1 MFCVKKCVMTK
12 CKPGSRIATRPPRL
26 WTRSL
31 AMLAEN
37 HGKETQTIESLL
49 QDGTSPIDKKNENIE
64 MLNIVAMK
72 RKVESQN
79 RQSKR
84 STVLTFHFPDC

>member
-1 MFCVKKCVMTK
+1 MTK
-12 CKPGSRIATRPPRL
+12 CKLGSRIATRPPRL

-31 AMLAEN
+31 ASEVDILEMLAEN
-37 HGKETQTIESLL
+37 HVKETQTTESLL
-49 QDGTSPIDKKNENIE
+49 QDETSPIDKKNDDIE

-72 RKVESQN
+72 RKVESQD

-84 STVLTFHFPDC
+84 STVLAFHFPDC